1 MPFNKQYSVDW
12 ELCEWMDLANE
23 ISIELKRIKVAIEQ
37 GKQQPTF
44 FFLPF
49 DPLKTVGKYC

>member
-1 MPFNKQYSVDW
+1 MPFNKQYNVDW

-37 GKQQPTF
+37 GKTTTDILCP
-44 FFLPF
+44 PF